1 MHQIRFRPG
10 LCPGPHSGGAYSA
23 LSDPLAGLR
32 GLTSIGR
39 RGKGEGKGREEGK
52 TKEREGPPSQIPGS
66 APAIDDDDDVVGA
79 EMLKQSDMRRQ
90 DASVRCLEVLTSS
103 KPNYWKQLLEAG
115 QSHSFTPSC
124 NVSVILLSGVIA
136 AFSVASMGAKSKS
149 KKITCLHEIVWACI
163 CTSQWKSKYISTHHN
178 TETPQLHQNKH
189 AWLDRGCISVS
200 SGA

>member
-1 MHQIRFRPG
+1 VHQIRFRPG

-149 KKITCLHEIVWACI
+149 KKRSHVCTRSYGHASAQVSGKANTFLLIT
-163 CTSQWKSKYISTHHN
+163 TPKPRSFTKISMH
-178 TETPQLHQNKH
+178 
-189 AWLDRGCISVS
+189 G
-200 SGA
+200 